1 MIIKQE
7 LIYSIIT
14 EKKLEQSSKK
24 IIFKIKNKNEKG
36 MYVVH
41 RALVRQLNIKRQGN
55 AHTKTRS
62 EVRGGGKKPW
72 KQKGTGRARA
82 GSIRSPLWKGGGV
95 IFGPRKRQYITKI
108 NKKEKQLALRTLM
121 YNKFKKTII
130 IENINDYF
138 HIPNTKLVLKLIKN
152 FGLDI
157 TKKERLLIIV
167 NQKNKNLYLSVRNLI
182 NIELISADQ
191 LNVLA
196 LIKADRL
203 LITIDALNKIHTRY
217 ND

>member
-7 LIYSIIT
+7 LTYSIIT
-14 EKKLEQSSKK
+14 EKNLEKSSKK
-24 IIFKIKNKNEKG
+24 IIFKIKNKDEKG
-36 MYVVH
+36 MYIVH

-95 IFGPRKRQYITKI
+95 IFGPRKKKYITKI
-108 NKKEKQLALRTLM
+108 NKKEKQLALRTLI

-130 IENINDYF
+130 TENINDYF
-138 HIPNTKLVLKLIKN
+138 HTPSTKLVLKLINN

-157 TKKERLLIIV
+157 TKKEKLLIIV
-167 NQKNKNLYLSVRNLI
+167 NQKNKNLYLSIRNLI

-191 LNVLA
+191 LNILA

>member
-14 EKKLEQSSKK
+14 EKNLEKNSKK
-24 IIFKIKNKNEKG
+24 IIFKIKNKDEKG
-36 MYVVH
+36 MYIVH
-41 RALVRQLNIKRQGN
+41 RALVRQLNLKRQGN

-72 KQKGTGRARA
+72 KQKGTGRSRA

-108 NKKEKQLALRTLM
+108 NKKEKQLALRTLI

-130 IENINDYF
+130 VENINDYF
-138 HIPNTKLVLKLIKN
+138 HTPNTKLVLQLIKK

-157 TKKERLLIIV
+157 KNKERLLIIV
-167 NQKNKNLYLSVRNLI
+167 NAKNKNLYLSVRNLV

-196 LIKADRL
+196 LIKADQL